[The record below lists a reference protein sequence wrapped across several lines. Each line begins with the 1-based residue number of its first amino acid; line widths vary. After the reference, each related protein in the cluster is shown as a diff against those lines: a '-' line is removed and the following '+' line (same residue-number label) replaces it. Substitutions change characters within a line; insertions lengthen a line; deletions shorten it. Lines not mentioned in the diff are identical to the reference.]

1 VVAFRA
7 GVSIAT
13 VSRFLNSP
21 DKANAKTARRNSAS
35 TDQLS
40 IVQGLSGMTVAMDVR
55 VVERDT
61 TWTAAASPWAPDHPP
76 VRKASF
82 PPR

>member
-1 VVAFRA
+1 
-7 GVSIAT
+7 VSIAT

-21 DKANAKTARRNSAS
+21 DKANAEIARRNSAS

-40 IVQGLSGMTVAMDVR
+40 IVQGLSGMTVVMDVR

-61 TWTAAASPWAPDHPP
+61 TWTAAASTWAPDHPA
-76 VRKASF
+76 VRISGKE
-82 PPR
+82 R